1 MTKEELLNFA
11 DHVFTHCSTCKHVKP
26 TWGPSSCKQ
35 ETCFLHRI
43 RLMAEVFKT
52 RPVVL
57 DQILTGTRRKPQE
70 ANPPSTDGRV
80 G

>member
-1 MTKEELLNFA
+1 MTRDELILFA
-11 DHVFTHCSTCKHVKP
+11 DHVWLHCSECKHVKP

-57 DQILTGTRRKPQE
+57 DQIVTGTRRKGQ
-70 ANPPSTDGRV
+70 ANPPTTDRKV